1 MKKQILEAVL
11 SMALAVSCFT
21 ACGDSSTTESSK
33 NSSKTENSSSVSE
46 SLSESNFS
54 SESIAESDSQ
64 ADSSSQESA
73 EKKKV
78 KKQTSDEVLLKVE
91 GYGSDGKKVGGYTV
105 YKYELDPKTGN
116 YIRREY
122 EAKAPTFEE
131 IEQDWLYEYDKDL
144 RKVSYDRR
152 LGNGVLE
159 TSTIYKYEFDEVG
172 NVIKESEVDPKNAFT
187 VLSYKKYEYDDDG
200 NCIKEEQYVG
210 GRMKVS
216 IVREYSNGI
225 ITKESRLDGNGNV
238 KSISEFDEKGHVV
251 KESNGTYTYEYYDD
265 GGYKQ
270 ISAKGGYKIYNSK
283 EQLIESQAGKG
294 EFVYKYTYGKI
305 S

>member
-46 SLSESNFS
+46 SLSESNYS

-91 GYGSDGKKVGGYTV
+91 SCGNDGKKVGRYTV

-116 YIRREY
+116 YICREY
-122 EAKAPTFEE
+122 EAVTPTFEE
-131 IEQDWLYEYDKDL
+131 IEQDRLYEYDKDL

-152 LGNGVLE
+152 IGNGELE
-159 TSTIYKYEFDEVG
+159 QLAIYKYEFDEVG

-200 NCIKEEQYVG
+200 NCIKEERYVG
-210 GRMKVS
+210 GSMKVS

-225 ITKESRLDGNGNV
+225 ITKESQLLDNG
-238 KSISEFDEKGHVV
+238 KKYISEFDEKGHVV

-270 ISAKGGYKIYNSK
+270 ISAIGGYKIYNSK
-283 EQLIESQAGKG
+283 EQLIEAQAGKG

>member
-91 GYGSDGKKVGGYTV
+91 SCGNDGKKVGRYTV

-116 YIRREY
+116 YICREY
-122 EAKAPTFEE
+122 EAVTPTFEE
-131 IEQDWLYEYDKDL
+131 IEQDRLYEYDKDL

-152 LGNGVLE
+152 IGNGELE
-159 TSTIYKYEFDEVG
+159 QLAIYKYEFDEVG
-172 NVIKESEVDPKNAFT
+172 NVIKESEVDPGNAFT

-225 ITKESRLDGNGNV
+225 ITKESQLLDNG
-238 KSISEFDEKGHVV
+238 KKYISEFDEKGHVV

-270 ISAKGGYKIYNSK
+270 ISAIGGYKIYNSK

-294 EFVYKYTYGKI
+294 KFVYKYTYGKI

>member
-46 SLSESNFS
+46 SLSESNYS

-91 GYGSDGKKVGGYTV
+91 SCGNDGKKVGRYTV

-116 YIRREY
+116 YICREY
-122 EAKAPTFEE
+122 EAVTPTFEE
-131 IEQDWLYEYDKDL
+131 IEQDRLYEYDKDL

-152 LGNGVLE
+152 IGNGELE
-159 TSTIYKYEFDEVG
+159 QLAIYKYEFDEVG

-200 NCIKEEQYVG
+200 NCIKEERYVG
-210 GRMKVS
+210 GSMKVS
-216 IVREYSNGI
+216 IIREYSNGI
-225 ITKESRLDGNGNV
+225 ITKESQLLDNG
-238 KSISEFDEKGHVV
+238 KKYISEFDEKGHVV

-270 ISAKGGYKIYNSK
+270 ISAIGGYKIYNSK

>member
-1 MKKQILEAVL
+1 MKKRILAAIL

-91 GYGSDGKKVGGYTV
+91 ICGDDGKKVDRYTV

-122 EAKAPTFEE
+122 KAVSPTFEE
-131 IEQDWLYEYDKDL
+131 IEQDWLEEYDKDL
-144 RKVSYDRR
+144 RIVSSDRR
-152 LGNGVLE
+152 LGNGELE
-159 TSTIYKYEFDEVG
+159 KSIIYKYEFDEVG
-172 NVIKESEVDPKNAFT
+172 NVIMESEVNPINSSI
-187 VLSYKKYEYDDDG
+187 VRYKKYEYDDDG
-200 NCIKEEQYVG
+200 NCIKEERYESS
-210 GRMKVS
+210 RMIAS
-216 IVREYSNGI
+216 FVREYSNGI
-225 ITKESRLDGNGNV
+225 ITKEESQLDGSG
-238 KSISEFDEKGHVV
+238 KKYISEFDEKGHVV
-251 KESNGTYTYEYYDD
+251 KRSKETYTYEYYDD

-270 ISAKGGYKIYNSK
+270 ISASGGYKIYNSK
-283 EQLIESQAGKG
+283 EQLIEEQADKG
-294 EFVYKYTYGKI
+294 ASVFKYTYGKI

>member
-1 MKKQILEAVL
+1 MKKRFLAAFL

-91 GYGSDGKKVGGYTV
+91 NCGNDGKKVSRYTV

-116 YIRREY
+116 YICREY
-122 EAKAPTFEE
+122 EAVTPTFEE
-131 IEQDWLYEYDKDL
+131 IEQDRLYEYDKDL

-152 LGNGVLE
+152 IGNGELE
-159 TSTIYKYEFDEVG
+159 QLAIYKYEFDEVG
-172 NVIKESEVDPKNAFT
+172 NVIKESEVDPGNAFT

-251 KESNGTYTYEYYDD
+251 KEPNGTYTYEYYDD

-270 ISAKGGYKIYNSK
+270 ISASGGYKIYNSK

>member
-91 GYGSDGKKVGGYTV
+91 SCGNDGKKVGRYTV

-122 EAKAPTFEE
+122 KAVAPTFEE

-152 LGNGVLE
+152 LGNGELE
-159 TSTIYKYEFDEVG
+159 TNIIYKYEFDEVG
-172 NVIKESEVDPKNAFT
+172 NVIKESEVDPNNT
-187 VLSYKKYEYDDDG
+187 SIVSYKKYEYDDDG
-200 NCIKEEQYVG
+200 NCIKEERYKG
-210 GRMKVS
+210 GSMIVS
-216 IVREYSNGI
+216 FVREYSNGI
-225 ITKESRLDGNGNV
+225 ITKESQLYNG
-238 KSISEFDEKGHVV
+238 KESISEFDEKGHVV
-251 KESNGTYTYEYYDD
+251 KESNGTYTYEYYGD

-270 ISAKGGYKIYNSK
+270 ISAGGGYKIYNSK
-283 EQLIESQAGKG
+283 EQLIEAQAGKG

>member
-1 MKKQILEAVL
+1 MKKRFLAAIL

-33 NSSKTENSSSVSE
+33 NRSKTENSSSVSE

-91 GYGSDGKKVGGYTV
+91 GFRDDGKKVSGYTV

-122 EAKAPTFEE
+122 EAGTPTFEE
-131 IEQDWLYEYDKDL
+131 IEQDRLYEYDKDL

-152 LGNGVLE
+152 LGNGELE
-159 TSTIYKYEFDEVG
+159 KSIIYKYEFDEVG
-172 NVIKESEVDPKNAFT
+172 NVIMESEVNPRKPF
-187 VLSYKKYEYDDDG
+187 Y
-200 NCIKEEQYVG
+200 
-210 GRMKVS
+210 
-216 IVREYSNGI
+216 
-225 ITKESRLDGNGNV
+225 
-238 KSISEFDEKGHVV
+238 
-251 KESNGTYTYEYYDD
+251 
-265 GGYKQ
+265 
-270 ISAKGGYKIYNSK
+270 
-283 EQLIESQAGKG
+283 
-294 EFVYKYTYGKI
+294 
-305 S
+305 